1 MGRQQLTVHHGEIL
15 WLGAIWDCVPSD
27 LRVLGDHVGTAM
39 SQFKGNVEVG
49 IMKGSLVVFN
59 GCK

>member
-1 MGRQQLTVHHGEIL
+1 MLLLV
-15 WLGAIWDCVPSD
+15 AIWDCVPSD
-27 LRVLGDHVGTAM
+27 PGVLGDHVGTAM

-59 GCK
+59 GCE